1 MVQHHKT
8 LKGKELKIKEKI
20 TLAALEV
27 FSKYGYDK
35 TTISDIA
42 KQADIADGTVYLYF
56 HNKNDL
62 AVYTYNRA
70 IKIVLIEIDKQIGKI
85 QNPLAKFYSFYDAAI
100 SVFQERPDLITFIV
114 TNMFRLPK
122 VPISDPVFDCF
133 REFMGYIQQLCQEA
147 IDKGFLREV
156 DSEILTYHAHSILD
170 YIARLWVVS
179 GYEADMTSLK
189 NKMLE
194 VLMYGLI
201 P

>member
-1 MVQHHKT
+1 MVRHLKT
-8 LKGKELKIKEKI
+8 LKDKELKVKEQI
-20 TLAALEV
+20 IFAALEV

-56 HNKNDL
+56 HSKNDL
-62 AVYTYNRA
+62 AVYTYNKA
-70 IKIVLIEIDKQIGKI
+70 IKIILLEIDKQIGEI
-85 QNPLAKFYSFYDAAI
+85 ENPLAKFYALLDAAI
-100 SVFQERPDLITFIV
+100 SVFEERPNLITFIV
-114 TNMFRLPK
+114 TNMFRFPK
-122 VPISDPVFDCF
+122 VPISDPIFDSF
-133 REFMGYIQQLCQEA
+133 REFMDYIQKICQEA

-156 DSEILTYHAHSILD
+156 DSEILAYHSHSLLD
-170 YIARLWVVS
+170 YVARLWVVS
-179 GYEADMTSLK
+179 GYEIEMIPLK